1 MLADLDDADNL
12 QAFRLQLGLTQEE
25 LAELL
30 ALVAWERFRERAA
43 PNANMVSKW
52 ERGMK
57 APGKLYRRCFRLL
70 RIAIPDELDAYL
82 TRLGC
87 DTVEAMNRRQ
97 ALGVAAALGAA
108 VALPEQ
114 LFNSAAQEPAESS
127 EVAGLRDVLLR
138 YETTSPRYRAASQ
151 LGDLERLHR
160 DIDAAWGAFQ
170 GSHYAQLSSMLPG
183 LIASCQAAAGECD
196 GEQQQ
201 PALRLLSQAYQLT
214 AFDLTKHGEGQLAL
228 LAADRGMLAAQ
239 QAADALAAAGCAR
252 VLAAALLSAGQD
264 RKAKE
269 LCLNLATPLQRQLG
283 VASPTHLSVYGSL
296 LLKASIATSR
306 LGERADTQEL
316 LAEAERAAQRL
327 GRDANCMWTAF
338 GPTNVRVHR
347 VATSVELGDGGTAV
361 EHAKQIRPTR
371 LPSLERRAQCLVDI
385 ARGYGQWGR
394 TSEATKVLLAAEQVA
409 PEEVRVQ
416 PKVRSLV
423 LELLH
428 QRRRRDPELRR
439 LAHRVGALS

>member
-1 MLADLDDADNL
+1 MLAELDDADNL

-25 LAELL
+25 MAELL
-30 ALVAWERFRERAA
+30 AVVAWERFRERTA

-52 ERGMK
+52 ERGIK
-57 APGKLYRRCFRLL
+57 APGKLYRRCFRVLS
-70 RIAIPDELDAYL
+70 IATPDELGAYL

-87 DTVEAMNRRQ
+87 VTVEAMNRRQ
-97 ALGVAAALGAA
+97 ALGVAAALGTA

-114 LFNSAAQEPAESS
+114 LFNSAAQEPEESS

-138 YETTSPRYRAASQ
+138 YDATSVRYRGASQ

-160 DIDAAWGAFQ
+160 SIDGAWSAFQ

-183 LIASCQAAAGECD
+183 LITSCQAAAGECH

-201 PALRLLSQAYQLT
+201 PALRLLSQVYQLT

-239 QAADALAAAGCAR
+239 QAADPLAAAGCAR

-269 LCLNLATPLQRQLG
+269 LCLNLATPLQGQLG

-296 LLKASIATSR
+296 LLKASIASSR
-306 LGERADTQEL
+306 LGERIDTQEL
-316 LAEAERAAQRL
+316 LAEAEKTAQRL
-327 GRDANCMWTAF
+327 GHDANCMWTAF

-361 EHAKQIRPTR
+361 EHAKHIRPTR

-394 TSEATKVLLAAEQVA
+394 TSEASKALLAAERMA

-423 LELLH
+423 LDLLH

-439 LAHRVGALS
+439 LAHRVGALT

>member
-1 MLADLDDADNL
+1 
-12 QAFRLQLGLTQEE
+12 
-25 LAELL
+25 
-30 ALVAWERFRERAA
+30 
-43 PNANMVSKW
+43 
-52 ERGMK
+52 
-57 APGKLYRRCFRLL
+57 
-70 RIAIPDELDAYL
+70 
-82 TRLGC
+82 
-87 DTVEAMNRRQ
+87 
-97 ALGVAAALGAA
+97 
-108 VALPEQ
+108 
-114 LFNSAAQEPAESS
+114 
-127 EVAGLRDVLLR
+127 
-138 YETTSPRYRAASQ
+138 
-151 LGDLERLHR
+151 
-160 DIDAAWGAFQ
+160 
-170 GSHYAQLSSMLPG
+170 
-183 LIASCQAAAGECD
+183 
-196 GEQQQ
+196 
-201 PALRLLSQAYQLT
+201 
-214 AFDLTKHGEGQLAL
+214 
-228 LAADRGMLAAQ
+228 MLAAQ

-269 LCLNLATPLQRQLG
+269 LCLNLATPLQGQLG

-296 LLKASIATSR
+296 LLKASVATSR

-338 GPTNVRVHR
+338 GPTNVGVHR
-347 VATSVELGDGGTAV
+347 VAASVELGDGGTAV

-409 PEEVRVQ
+409 PEEVRVH
-416 PKVRSLV
+416 PTVRSLV

-439 LAHRVGALS
+439 VAHRVGALA